1 MKLHL
6 ACAAFAAALS
16 LAGPVLA
23 QDFVTTSSAQTIPG
37 TDGKAVY
44 NAICSGCHM
53 PDGKGAVGAGHYP
66 ALAGN
71 PMLEGADY
79 PIHMII
85 HGQKAMPAV
94 GDVMTDDQIAA
105 VVNYIRHDLGNAF
118 EGETTAADVTA
129 AR

>member
-1 MKLHL
+1 MKRHL
-6 ACAAFAAALS
+6 AQAAVAAALS
-16 LAGPVLA
+16 LAAPAFA
-23 QDFVTTSSAQTIPG
+23 QDFVTTSAAKTIPG
-37 TDGKAVY
+37 TEGKDIY

-53 PDGKGAVGAGHYP
+53 PDGTGATGAGHYP

-71 PMLEGADY
+71 AMLEGPDY

-85 HGQKAMPAV
+85 HGQKAMPPV

-118 EGETTAADVTA
+118 EGETTAADVAA